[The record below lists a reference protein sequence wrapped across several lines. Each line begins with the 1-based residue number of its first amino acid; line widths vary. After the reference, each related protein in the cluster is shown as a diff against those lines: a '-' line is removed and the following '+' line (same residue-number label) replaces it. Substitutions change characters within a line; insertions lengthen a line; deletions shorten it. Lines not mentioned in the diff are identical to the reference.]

1 MASHHNRSKN
11 HLLMGIED
19 RSVRSLKDFKA
30 RMCDC
35 GNPICF
41 GTLTSQ
47 DVSWLVRVYES
58 TKSQLRGERAQA
70 KDVG

>member
-1 MASHHNRSKN
+1 MNQLDA
-11 HLLMGIED
+11 
-19 RSVRSLKDFKA
+19 VRSLKQFKA

-47 DVSWLVRVYES
+47 DVDWLVRVYES
-58 TKSQLRGERAQA
+58 TRSQVRAIEA
-70 KDVG
+70 TREKGRTLGAGSRP